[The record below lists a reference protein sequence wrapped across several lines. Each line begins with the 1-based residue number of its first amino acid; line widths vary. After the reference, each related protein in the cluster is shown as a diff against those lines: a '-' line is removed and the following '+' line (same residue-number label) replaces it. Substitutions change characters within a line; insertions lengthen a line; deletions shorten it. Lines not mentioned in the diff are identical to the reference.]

1 MEKYQIIEVSNNF
14 NHAGSKAIVD
24 VSEIAS
30 NIGYKP
36 IYIRMLTTKI
46 SKIAKIQRQLGYFG
60 DWNKCYEKISEDAIV
75 LLQHPFH
82 HKQLTRQK
90 ILKKLKDKKRV
101 KFIAMI
107 HDVEELRGFRYNNY
121 YKKEFDF
128 MLQIADV
135 FIVHNEFMK
144 NFFEKKGVSKEKLI
158 ELQLFDY
165 LQPIKNNKNI
175 LFERSISIAGN
186 LDIKKCGYIARLGEI
201 GVKVKL
207 FGPNYE
213 HGLDINNNVE
223 YQGQFSPD
231 QIPLKLTAG
240 FGLVWDGESIDD
252 CSGQAGQYLRYNN
265 PHKLSLY
272 LSSGLPVVIWS
283 GAAEAEFVR
292 KNHLGLCV
300 GSLLEL
306 KKIFE
311 NMNENVYKTYV
322 SAVMS
327 IGEGIRR
334 GEYGTK
340 AITLAEK
347 QIRYKEG

>member
-14 NHAGSKAIVD
+14 NHAGSKAVADI
-24 VSEIAS
+24 SKIAS
-30 NIGYKP
+30 NMGYKP
-36 IYIRMLTTKI
+36 VYIHMLSTEI
-46 SKIAKIQRQLGYFG
+46 SKIAKLQRQLGYFV
-60 DWNKCYEKISEDAIV
+60 DWNKCYREISEGAIV

-90 ILKKLKDKKRV
+90 ILKKLKDKKHV
-101 KFIAMI
+101 KYISMI
-107 HDVEELRGFRYNNY
+107 HDVEELRGFRYNDY
-121 YKKEFDF
+121 YKREFDF

-144 NFFEKKGVSKEKLI
+144 NFFEKKGVPKEKLI
-158 ELQLFDY
+158 VLQVFDY
-165 LQPIKNNKNI
+165 LHSIRENKNI

-186 LDIKKCGYIARLGEI
+186 LDAQKCGYINQLGDI

-213 HGLDINNNVE
+213 HGLDIYDNVE

-231 QIPLKLTAG
+231 QIPLKLTEG
-240 FGLVWDGESIDD
+240 FGLVWDGECIDS
-252 CSGQAGQYLRYNN
+252 CAGQAGQYLCYNN

-272 LSSGLPVVIWS
+272 LSSGIPVVIWNK
-283 GAAEAEFVR
+283 AAEADFVR
-292 KNHLGLCV
+292 KNHLGICV

-306 KKIFE
+306 KTIFE
-311 NMNENVYKTYV
+311 NMNESIYKTYT

-327 IGEGIRR
+327 IGERIRK

-340 AITLAEK
+340 AITLAEEQVK
-347 QIRYKEG
+347 